1 MPHRPLGYIHDCP
14 MTFTVQK
21 RQRPAD
27 NNAQGKPR
35 STVTAYAYH
44 LTVLKV
50 KILIFRQVPSRSDVN
65 QSPHD
70 RYDPISGKVIL
81 RIRHP
86 PHSSASAFVSL
97 RIRQPPHSGPCGQ
110 PQLKT
115 SHSVRRQP
123 PMFKNTQKHGGAGRN
138 PIMIP
143 FHRFSFR
150 VAWQPYWAE
159 MK

>member
-1 MPHRPLGYIHDCP
+1 MPHRPLGYIHVLP
-14 MTFTVQK
+14 MTFNVQR

-50 KILIFRQVPSRSDVN
+50 KILIFRQIPSRSDVN

-81 RIRHP
+81 RIR
-86 PHSSASAFVSL
+86 
-97 RIRQPPHSGPCGQ
+97 QPQHSGPNGQ

-123 PMFKNTQKHGGAGRN
+123 RMFKTTQQHGGAGRN
-138 PIMIP
+138 PIMIL

>member
-1 MPHRPLGYIHDCP
+1 
-14 MTFTVQK
+14 MTFTVQR

-50 KILIFRQVPSRSDVN
+50 KILIFRQVPSQSDVN

-81 RIRHP
+81 RIR
-86 PHSSASAFVSL
+86 
-97 RIRQPPHSGPCGQ
+97 QPQYSGPNGQ

-123 PMFKNTQKHGGAGRN
+123 RMFKTTQQHGGAGRN
-138 PIMIP
+138 PIMIL

>member
-1 MPHRPLGYIHDCP
+1 MPHRPLGYIHDRP

-70 RYDPISGKVIL
+70 RYDLISGKVI
-81 RIRHP
+81 
-86 PHSSASAFVSL
+86 L
-97 RIRQPPHSGPCGQ
+97 RIRQPPHSGPNGQ

-123 PMFKNTQKHGGAGRN
+123 PMFKTTQKHGGAGRN